1 MRFVPN
7 KISRTLAL
15 SVLKTKKN
23 SPSLFF
29 GVGLVGVV
37 GGTVLA
43 CKATLQLPDILEDF
57 QDEVNDLKNVG
68 DTRVANPTDN
78 YDEKELQKDLLYVYS
93 KNSLSVAKLYA
104 PAAVV
109 GTVSVAALTGSHV
122 TLKRRNASLTA
133 AFSGVAAAYDEYRK
147 RVKTEL
153 GVDRELDIYHAAENK
168 IINRPDGITEVVKVV
183 DPNKWSSY
191 ARIFDES
198 SPYWEK
204 GPGINKLYVQA
215 AQNYFNN
222 KLHVR
227 GHVFLNEVY
236 DHFGFEHTQPGAI
249 VGWVLGSDGDNYIDF
264 GMFDAYN
271 ANFVNENER
280 SIILDFNVDGVIF
293 DKLGK

>member
-7 KISRTLAL
+7 KISRTVAL

-29 GVGLVGVV
+29 GVGLVGVI

-236 DHFGFEHTQPGAI
+236 DHFGFDHTKPGAI